1 MAMLT
6 QRLTALVL
14 CTSVM
19 VPTSALA
26 QTGPNNSTRN
36 ASIDAA
42 LRDPN
47 IAGERPRVIVRYR
60 SGASAAVR
68 QRLGA
73 AGGKIGRE
81 LSGIGAL
88 SVTLPGAA
96 VARMAADP
104 DVLSISLDALVRS
117 SAEQLSSLSE
127 QTITTDATLITDTT
141 ATDTTLASAPTVAT
155 TDTTSTTS
163 TLSSTTTVK
172 STSRIFAARSAFAA
186 RTRHPTPASRLSI
199 QASIHHPTWK
209 DESSRFVISR
219 AAR

>member
-1 MAMLT
+1 
-6 QRLTALVL
+6 V
-14 CTSVM
+14 
-19 VPTSALA
+19 
-26 QTGPNNSTRN
+26 
-36 ASIDAA
+36 
-42 LRDPN
+42 
-47 IAGERPRVIVRYR
+47 RPRL
-60 SGASAAVR
+60 AAP
-68 QRLGA
+68 
-73 AGGKIGRE
+73 GGKIGRE

-172 STSRIFAARSAFAA
+172 STSTLTVATSPYDVQNLRSTLGDYRF
-186 RTRHPTPASRLSI
+186 RHLSI
-199 QASIHHPTWK
+199 TRPGRTNRRVS
-209 DESSRFVISR
+209 
-219 AAR
+219 